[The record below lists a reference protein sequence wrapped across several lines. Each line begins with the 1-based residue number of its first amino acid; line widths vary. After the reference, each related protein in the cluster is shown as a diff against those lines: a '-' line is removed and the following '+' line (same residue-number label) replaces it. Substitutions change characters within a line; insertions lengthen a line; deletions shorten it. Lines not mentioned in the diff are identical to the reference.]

1 MSGCLLLKL
10 SHSCLSPGY
19 NDGMAAIFSIHTQN
33 ENLNTPFQFDATSLP
48 LQNPLVNT
56 SQQTQVPGTFNL
68 LALGPPRSSTS
79 GSQSSG

>member
-48 LQNPLVNT
+48 LQNHLVNT
-56 SQQTQVPGTFNL
+56 SQQTQVPGTFN
-68 LALGPPRSSTS
+68 
-79 GSQSSG
+79 